1 MTALYLLRKGSKGV
15 GEVHVYYL
23 YRRHKAV
30 GLLVKLSIRMCPK
43 NCGTNKKKLF
53 RKLKLF
59 FTHDFFI
66 LHYNLQKAL
75 VLRAMGRNHNTDYF
89 SVSL

>member
-43 NCGTNKKKLF
+43 NCGTNKKKTISEIEALLYT
-53 RKLKLF
+53 RF
-59 FTHDFFI
+59 F
-66 LHYNLQKAL
+66 
-75 VLRAMGRNHNTDYF
+75 YF
-89 SVSL
+89 TL